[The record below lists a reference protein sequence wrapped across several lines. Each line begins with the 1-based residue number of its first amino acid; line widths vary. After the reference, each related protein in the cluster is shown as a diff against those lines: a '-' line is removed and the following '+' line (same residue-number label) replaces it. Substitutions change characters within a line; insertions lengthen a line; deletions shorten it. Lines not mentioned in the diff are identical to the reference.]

1 MKSYAFIFTLALLLV
16 SCSSPESKAKKAIK
30 EKLRLTLNDF
40 KSYEP
45 VQYGKLE
52 VDSSKYTD
60 IPEVSQFNSK
70 ADADLATS
78 NEYGSKADIYDSE
91 YTMNQYRAYL
101 QVSSQFLD
109 SAKLYIAKVDSIK
122 LHFVSK
128 PIGWKIIHS
137 FRAKNQLGG
146 LSLYNYLFTLNQELT
161 KVIKSENLSPE

>member
-1 MKSYAFIFTLALLLV
+1 
-16 SCSSPESKAKKAIK
+16 
-30 EKLRLTLNDF
+30 LTLNDF

-60 IPEVSQFNSK
+60 IPEVRQYNSQI
-70 ADADLATS
+70 DADLKTS
-78 NEYGSKADIYDSE
+78 NEYSSKADIYYSE
-91 YTMNQYRAYL
+91 YTISQYRAYI

-109 SAKLYIAKVDSIK
+109 SAKRYIAEVDSIK

-128 PIGWKIIHS
+128 PIGWKITHS

-146 LSLYNYLFTLNQELT
+146 LNLYNYLFILNQELT
-161 KVIKSENLSPE
+161 KVIKSENLSTE